1 MCLEAGDRVR
11 AGLFLFLPDLPET
24 SLSPI
29 LRSQALGHLCSGA
42 MGSVTSALS
51 PPCPLALL
59 RAREPAVQLIWP
71 VGL

>member
-1 MCLEAGDRVR
+1 MYLEAGDRVH

-42 MGSVTSALS
+42 MGSVTSRPQPTL
-51 PPCPLALL
+51 PPSSAP
-59 RAREPAVQLIWP
+59 
-71 VGL
+71 G